1 MSLEKENMFLRSNT
15 NRQERIVWF
24 DIETTGFNIF
34 HNEIIE
40 LSAID
45 NLGNSFSS
53 LISITKG
60 LPKKITEITNITF
73 EMLKGQPSEQDVLT
87 RFVKFLNGDVVPN
100 LDYTVRPT
108 RSMKKTKWLIGHNI
122 LAFDIPFVK
131 AQCQKHNIDFPE
143 TKLIDTMRMAQFIL
157 PEKYSYALGALCE
170 IFALQSAGAHRAM
183 NDVLATQA
191 IYNSLCTLY
200 RHTYD
205 KCSPQFICEL
215 TTVQ

>member
-1 MSLEKENMFLRSNT
+1 MSSEKEMFLRSNT
-15 NRQERIVWF
+15 NKLDRIIWF

-45 NLGNSFSS
+45 NLGNSFNS

-60 LPKKITEITNITF
+60 LPKKITEITNITID
-73 EMLKGQPSEQDVLT
+73 MLKDQPDIYTVLT
-87 RFVKFLNGDVVPN
+87 KFIKFINGETGI
-100 LDYTVRPT
+100 DYVTRPM
-108 RSMKKTKWLIGHNI
+108 RSMKKAKYIIGHNS

-131 AQCQKHNIDFPE
+131 AQSIKYNLEFPDIKAIDS
-143 TKLIDTMRMAQFIL
+143 MRMAQHIL
-157 PEKYSYALGALCE
+157 PDKYSYSLGALCE
-170 IFALQSAGAHRAM
+170 LFGQQNTGAHRAM

-191 IYNSLCTLY
+191 IYNNLCTLY

-205 KCSPQFICEL
+205 KCSPGFIYEM
-215 TTVQ
+215 TTIQ